1 MFREAMRMHEV
12 VAGKLA
18 EIKDLCRSLGVQR
31 LEVFGSAITESFD
44 VATSDVDILVDFE
57 VEQGFDHFGRY
68 FALKEGLERI
78 FSRPVDLVVTASIRN
93 PYFRQQVMDTKET
106 LYAA

>member
-1 MFREAMRMHEV
+1 MHEV
-12 VAGKLA
+12 VAAKLA
-18 EIKDLCRSLGVQR
+18 EIEDLCRTLGVRR
-31 LEVFGSAITESFD
+31 LDVFGSAVGESFD
-44 VATSDVDILVDFE
+44 VELSDVDLLVDFD
-57 VEQGFDHFGRY
+57 VTQSFDHFGTY

-78 FSRPVDLVVTASIRN
+78 LARPVDLVIAASIRN

>member
-1 MFREAMRMHEV
+1 MHEV
-12 VAGKLA
+12 VAARLT
-18 EIKDLCRSLGVQR
+18 EIEDLCRALGVRR
-31 LEVFGSAITESFD
+31 LDVFGSATGESFN
-44 VATSDVDILVDFE
+44 AESSDVDILVDFD
-57 VEQGFDHFGRY
+57 VTPGFDHFGTY

-78 FSRPVDLVVTASIRN
+78 LARPVDLVVSGSIRN

>member
-1 MFREAMRMHEV
+1 MRVHEV
-12 VAGKLA
+12 VASKLA
-18 EIKDLCRSLGVQR
+18 EIESLCRALGVR
-31 LEVFGSAITESFD
+31 HLDVFGSAVGDSFD

-57 VEQGFDHFGRY
+57 SGDDFDHFGTY

-78 FSRPVDLVVTASIRN
+78 LGRPVDLVVDSSIRN
-93 PYFRQQVMDTKET
+93 PYFRQQVMDSKET